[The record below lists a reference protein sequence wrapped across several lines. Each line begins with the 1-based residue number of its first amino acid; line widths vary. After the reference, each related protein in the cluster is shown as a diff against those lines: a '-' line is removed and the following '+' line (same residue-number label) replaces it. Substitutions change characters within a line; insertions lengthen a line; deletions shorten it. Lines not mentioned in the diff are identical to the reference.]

1 MSDWLRNNRTDWYA
15 YMSDAV
21 ESRNLGNCSAEKTG
35 RRVARGHKRREEIA
49 AIAERIFLERGFT
62 ETTMQLV
69 AARASASKETL
80 YRHFGNKEELFAE
93 IVRRRSARITG
104 GQDGE
109 LDMNGTPREV
119 LGSLGLNLLLFLTR
133 ADSLSFYRIMVAEAA
148 RVPDLGRI
156 FYAQGPAR
164 VLGEVAR
171 YLGCAARRGE
181 LRCPKPELAAKLF
194 LGAILANHQVLELV
208 APGLEPFKAKKMR
221 AHVEEAVALFLARYG
236 PAP

>member
-1 MSDWLRNNRTDWYA
+1 
-15 YMSDAV
+15 MSDAV

-35 RRVARGHKRREEIA
+35 RRVPRGQKRREEIA

-69 AARASASKETL
+69 AVRAGASKETL

-93 IVRRRSARITG
+93 IVRRRSTRITG
-104 GQDGE
+104 GRDGE

-119 LGSLGLNLLLFLTR
+119 LGRLGLNLLQFLTR
-133 ADSLSFYRIMVAEAA
+133 ADSLSFYRIMVAEASRA
-148 RVPDLGRI
+148 PDLGRI

-171 YLGCAARRGE
+171 YLGCATRRGG
-181 LRCPKPELAAKLF
+181 LRCPEPELAAKLF
-194 LGAILANHQVLELV
+194 LGAILANHQVLGLI
-208 APGLEPFKAKKMR
+208 APGLEPFKEKKMR
-221 AHVEEAVALFLARYG
+221 AHAEEAVSLFLARYG
-236 PAP
+236 PSP

>member
-1 MSDWLRNNRTDWYA
+1 MSN
-15 YMSDAV
+15 AV
-21 ESRNLGNCSAEKTG
+21 ESTNLGNCSAEKTG
-35 RRVARGHKRREEIA
+35 RRVPRGHKRREEIA
-49 AIAERIFLERGFT
+49 AIAECIFLERGFT

-69 AARASASKETL
+69 AARAGASKETL

-119 LGSLGLNLLLFLTR
+119 LGRLGLNLLLFLTR

-208 APGLEPFKAKKMR
+208 APGHEPFKAKKMR